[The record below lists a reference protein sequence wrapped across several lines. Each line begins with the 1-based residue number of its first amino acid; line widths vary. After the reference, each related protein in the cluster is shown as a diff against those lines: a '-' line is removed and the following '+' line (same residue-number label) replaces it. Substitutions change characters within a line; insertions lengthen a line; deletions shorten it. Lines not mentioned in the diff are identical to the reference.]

1 MADYSILAKIIEQL
15 GTTGLI
21 IFVLWKLVDRWA
33 GRFLAVQVQQATA
46 MGEQAQAMAGL
57 CSSIRDGQGEQME
70 LLLAVRVMATK
81 IDEVKTSTREIAAA
95 CVARREK
102 CKD

>member
-1 MADYSILAKIIEQL
+1 
-15 GTTGLI
+15 
-21 IFVLWKLVDRWA
+21 
-33 GRFLAVQVQQATA
+33 
-46 MGEQAQAMAGL
+46 
-57 CSSIRDGQGEQME
+57 ME